1 MAAQQFDRLLTQKEL
16 VEITG
21 LSSAFFE
28 QARHKGNS
36 TLVFIK
42 IGRAVRYR
50 MSDVQNWI
58 ESNVVGS
65 GI

>member
-1 MAAQQFDRLLTQKEL
+1 MQIDKLLTQKEV

-21 LSSAFFE
+21 LSHAYFE
-28 QARHKGNS
+28 MARHKKNS
-36 TLVFIK
+36 KLVHIK

-50 MSDVQNWI
+50 LSDVQRWI
-58 ESNVVGS
+58 ESNVVGA

>member
-1 MAAQQFDRLLTQKEL
+1 MEIDKLLTQKE
-16 VEITG
+16 VAEITG
-21 LSSAFFE
+21 LSLAYFE

-36 TLVFIK
+36 RLVYIK

-50 MSDVQNWI
+50 LSDVQRWI
-58 ESNVVGS
+58 ESNVIGA